1 MPAALSEG
9 LPPAESSKLTCIL
22 GDLLIHLWGKEV
34 TEHPDSRSPEGKPLP
49 LTVLLA
55 AGRAARG
62 SCAVSVSFGIPMAFL
77 PAARRYSLGGAG
89 PLDGATARGKGQRD
103 S

>member
-1 MPAALSEG
+1 MPTAGAQRGS
-9 LPPAESSKLTCIL
+9 
-22 GDLLIHLWGKEV
+22 
-34 TEHPDSRSPEGKPLP
+34 PLP

-89 PLDGATARGKGQRD
+89 PLDGATGRGKGHRD